1 MAPDEEELVT
11 AYLAH
16 AEAVTL
22 HGGKRELPAAWERMH
37 ELVRDAPEQAWNVI
51 VELVRRTRRD
61 EVLAYIA
68 AGPLEN
74 LICEHPYAFIDR
86 VEALAAA
93 DAHFKWAL
101 SGVWGESRMP
111 DDVRARIDAILGD
124 APRL

>member
-1 MAPDEEELVT
+1 MAPDEEEFLT

-16 AEAVTL
+16 AEAVAL
-22 HGGKRELPAAWERMH
+22 HRREQELPPAWERMGG
-37 ELVRDAPEQAWNVI
+37 LVQDAPEQAWKVI
-51 VELVRRTRRD
+51 VELVRRAKRD

-68 AGPLEN
+68 AGPLED
-74 LICEHPYAFIDR
+74 LLCEHPYTFIDR